1 MSWETMRPLLYNN
14 SLDTLFMVWWATFY
28 AVVAGVPLGL
38 LLILTD
44 RGGLLQNVVV
54 NKVVGAIVNIGRS
67 FPFLILMVVLIPF
80 TRFLVST
87 SIGPSGAVVPLAIAA
102 IPFFARLVEAAVRE
116 VDHGLVE
123 AVQSMG
129 GGTWTVV
136 FKVLLPQAL
145 PALVAA
151 VTTTVITLIGYS
163 AIAGAVGGGGLGNL
177 AYTYGF
183 QQYETRLMVVT
194 VVLLILLV
202 TLVQLLGDLVVKR
215 LAGRGSRSSASV
227 RVGLRRPRTAGAPQA
242 GQAPV
247 TATEEPATAL
257 TKTP

>member
-1 MSWETMRPLLYNN
+1 MSWSEMQPLLYNN

-28 AVVAGVPLGL
+28 AVVIGVPLGI

-87 SIGPSGAVVPLAIAA
+87 SIGPTGAVVPLAIAS

-129 GGTWTVV
+129 GGTWTVI

-177 AYTYGF
+177 AYTYGY
-183 QQYETRLMVVT
+183 QQYETRLMIVT
-194 VVLLILLV
+194 VVLLIVLV
-202 TLVQLLGDLVVKR
+202 TVVQLLGDLVVRR
-215 LAGRGSRSSASV
+215 LAGRGTRASGSF
-227 RVGLRRPRTAGAPQA
+227 RVGLRRGRTPEAPLT
-242 GQAPV
+242 P
-247 TATEEPATAL
+247 TPATEEPATAL
-257 TKTP
+257 TKVS